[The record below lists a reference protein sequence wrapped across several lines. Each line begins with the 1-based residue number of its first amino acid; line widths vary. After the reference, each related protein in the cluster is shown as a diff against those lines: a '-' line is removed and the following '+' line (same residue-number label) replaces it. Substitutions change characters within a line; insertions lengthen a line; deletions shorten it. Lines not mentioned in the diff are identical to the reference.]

1 MTVSII
7 ITLSVLLIL
16 AYVFDISASKTKI
29 PSVILLLLLGFGVK
43 LLSSSFGIEIPD
55 LNPILPVLGT
65 IGLILIV
72 LEGSLELEINPS
84 KRPLIFKSSMVAI
97 LPLLIISFAIAFYLN
112 EFEQIPLK
120 IALANAIPLGIISSA
135 IAIPSAKNL
144 LKGEREFVTYES
156 SLSDIFGVILFNF
169 ISLNDEIGLIT
180 FGEFF
185 VQLLIMLIISF
196 IATLLLA
203 GFLNKINHHI
213 KFVPMIIFVVLIY
226 SVSKVFHLPALLF
239 ILIFGLFIGNIDGLR
254 RFKIVQNF
262 HPVNF
267 SKDVYKFREITTELA
282 FLTRALFFMLF
293 GFLIELKDVINSDSI
308 ILAISIT
315 GGIFLVRLL
324 LLKLFKVNV
333 NPLIFIAPRG
343 LITIL
348 LFLSIPVSQQILQI
362 DKSLIIQVIILSSF
376 VMMFGLMAYRKPKL
390 IQPENDSDLHD

>member
-16 AYVFDISASKTKI
+16 AYIFDISASKTKI

-43 LLSSSFGIEIPD
+43 LLSSSLGIEIPD

-97 LPLLIISFAIAFYLN
+97 LPLLIISFTIAFYLYQ
-112 EFEQIPLK
+112 FEQIPLK
-120 IALANAIPLGIISSA
+120 IALANAIPLAIISSA

-169 ISLNDEIGLIT
+169 IALNDEIGLIT

-267 SKDVYKFREITTELA
+267 SKDVHKFREITTELA

-293 GFLIELKDVINSDSI
+293 GFLIELKDVINSKSI

-315 GGIFLVRLL
+315 GGIFLVRFL
-324 LLKLFKVNV
+324 LLKLFKVKV

-390 IQPENDSDLHD
+390 KEPENE